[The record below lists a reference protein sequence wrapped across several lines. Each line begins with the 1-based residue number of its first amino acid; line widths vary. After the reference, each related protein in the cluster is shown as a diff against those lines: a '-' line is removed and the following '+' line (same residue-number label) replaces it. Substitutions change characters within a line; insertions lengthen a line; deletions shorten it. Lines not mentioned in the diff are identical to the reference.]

1 MSAID
6 EQQQE
11 SEHSTHAESA
21 GKMLRAER
29 ERQGLSLDEVAL
41 QLNLRPSV
49 VEGLEQDNFEQVPI
63 AAYRRG
69 YVRAYA
75 RLLGMNERQVVSAY
89 NAAHGQSD
97 IERKLSPVNTTRP
110 PSRVGAWV
118 IRLFTLLVIAALIGL
133 TLVWWQSREGN
144 DLFGGASDD
153 APIAVDSLDGTSDAA
168 PAADAGSQLTP
179 NSDTALPP
187 MPTAADTPAASDTGA
202 APTSDSTPPAADE
215 REAQSV
221 AASAQTAGAST
232 GTDAQGTDSQ
242 STDTRDT
249 DTQGTSDQNAA
260 GQSADT
266 AAASSDE
273 GAQSTAGAD
282 VNTLSLTFNQQSWT
296 EIYDATDKRIFSGLQ
311 SAGSQATAS
320 GKPPFR
326 LTIGNASGVSLRYRG
341 QTVDL
346 GQYTGGNN
354 VARFTLGD

>member
-168 PAADAGSQLTP
+168 PAADTGTQLAP

-187 MPTAADTPAASDTGA
+187 MPTAADTPAAADTAGDTGA
-202 APTSDSTPPAADE
+202 APTSDSTPPTADE

-232 GTDAQGTDSQ
+232 GTNTQGTNTQ
-242 STDTRDT
+242 GT
-249 DTQGTSDQNAA
+249 DTQGASDQNAA

-273 GAQSTAGAD
+273 SAQSTPSAD

-341 QTVDL
+341 RTVDL